1 MKKKRIIFII
11 AISALA
17 LVGLVILQI
26 SWINHAA
33 ELREAQLKH
42 RITMAGQ
49 RIYRKL
55 SHDYTTR
62 AALNQDLE
70 KNQGKKLVLK
80 LNAPERVSIDSII
93 KSEFRYHQINLPYTF
108 KILDKNSREFAPS
121 CSFMA
126 GKKGVIFALCLED
139 LTTTHKSELRVEL
152 ANPQHYI
159 YAQMGWMLGGSVFFI
174 ALVIACF
181 GMTIYTIWQQKKMSE
196 MTTDFINN
204 MTHEL
209 KTPISTISLASN
221 MLRKKLITENPE
233 KIIHY
238 SGIIHEENQKLQ
250 LQVEQVLRIAKL
262 ERGDFQLNKEE
273 VNIHEVIQNAIQSI
287 DLQVKTRG
295 GQIYCYLNALHNTI
309 KADVTHLTNV
319 VANLLDNA
327 NKYSPDTPEI
337 VISTHDREDGV
348 VISVEDKG
356 IGMSKDKQ
364 KYVFDKFYRVSTG
377 NVHDVKGFG
386 LGLAYVKMMVDAHKG
401 HIHLNSDLG
410 KGSRFDIFLPYSA

>member
-1 MKKKRIIFII
+1 MKKKRIIYII

-26 SWINHAA
+26 SWINQAT
-33 ELREAQLKH
+33 ELRQEQLKH

-55 SHDYTTR
+55 SHDYTTL
-62 AALNQDLE
+62 AALNKNLE
-70 KNQGKKLVLK
+70 HNEAKQLVLK
-80 LNAPERVSIDSII
+80 LNSPEKSGIDSIL
-93 KSEFRYHQINLPYTF
+93 KAEFRYHQINLPYTF
-108 KILDKNSREFAPS
+108 KILDKTNKDFAPS
-121 CSFMA
+121 CSYMTA
-126 GKKGVIFALCLED
+126 ENRIVFALCLED
-139 LTTTHKSELRVEL
+139 LTTNHKSELRIEL
-152 ANPQHYI
+152 ANPQQYV

-174 ALVIACF
+174 GLVIACF

-221 MLRKKLITENPE
+221 MLRKKQITENPE

-238 SGIIHEENQKLQ
+238 SGIIHEENHKLQ
-250 LQVEQVLRIAKL
+250 SQVEQVLRIAKL

-273 VNIHEVIQNAIQSI
+273 VNIHDVIQNAIQSI
-287 DLQVKTRG
+287 DLQVNTRG

-327 NKYSPDTPEI
+327 NKYSPENPQI

-364 KYVFDKFYRVSTG
+364 KYIFEKFYRVSTG